1 MANKVKGSAVAEV
14 KIGPFVGGINR
25 HSDASAIA
33 DDECTDIV
41 NFDID
46 LDGSLK
52 SRPPWNLLNTGEAQ
66 TVAGASLPTCRQLI
80 LYTGTYGG
88 VRFIIYDTNAL
99 NGGGTNYQ
107 ARIYYVDGPNAGQS
121 NLIATGL
128 YYKAVRYNDLIYL
141 ISNIN
146 TSHNGQK
153 YDLSTGT
160 VTAVA
165 SMPRGYSAAVYKD
178 RLWICGRRGATDLNT
193 SRLYFSNLGNFDT
206 FSGSDFFDVAPG
218 DGDALQDL
226 IVYQDNLVLFKD
238 SASYVL
244 AYDTQPAQASLV
256 NINNNIGVQGP
267 LCIQAYEDSIF
278 LQMHNKIYEM
288 NNYVFSQI
296 STKVPYE
303 FDQDVPIVA
312 PYGNASQSW
321 AWAMTLSLVGD
332 RLYSRF
338 FNRLYVYHL
347 RLRAWSRYDS
357 EDTNIKYLGPIME
370 LDSTNTG
377 TLRGWKTFVGV
388 SALWYSMDA
397 LGNGSSGAW
406 KLYDKI
412 FVMEDRYESARVEDG
427 DTAISSTA
435 SPVDI
440 ECTLSTKV
448 YDVGISHRFKRLFH
462 WGVDCISG
470 RNVEGI
476 LLPFSVAYKVT
487 WDELASYQWSQLQ
500 TWGYPLFEIPSTSQ
514 IQPSPGALFREF
526 IRFPKSLRFRLMQ
539 FQVNMLSSGNTTDG
553 PARLYSLTAFVSSKQ
568 LVPKAVN

>member
-1 MANKVKGSAVAEV
+1 MTKAGPSVAEI

-25 HSDASAIA
+25 HSDSSAIA
-33 DDECTDIV
+33 DDECPDII

-66 TVAGASLPTCRQLI
+66 VVANANLPLCRQLI
-80 LYTGTYGG
+80 LITGTYGG
-88 VRFIIYDTNAL
+88 NRFIIYSTNAF
-99 NGGGTNYQ
+99 NGGGSNYQ
-107 ARIYYVDGPNAGQS
+107 ARIYYVDGPSAGIS
-121 NLIATGL
+121 TFIATGL
-128 YYKAVRYNDLIYL
+128 YYKAVRYNDVIYL
-141 ISNIN
+141 VSNIN

-153 YDLSTGT
+153 YDLGTGV
-160 VTAVA
+160 VTALA

-206 FSGSDFFDVAPG
+206 FTGADFFDVNPG

-256 NINNNIGVQGP
+256 AINGSVGVQGP
-267 LCIQAYEDSIF
+267 LCIQAYEDSVF
-278 LQMHNKIYEM
+278 LQMHNKVYEM
-288 NNYVFSQI
+288 NNYTFTQI
-296 STKVPYE
+296 SIKVPYE
-303 FDQDVPIVA
+303 FDQTVPTVA
-312 PYGNASQSW
+312 PYGNANQSW
-321 AWAMTLSLVGD
+321 AWAMSLSLVGD

-347 RLRAWSRYDS
+347 RLRAWTRYDS
-357 EDTNIKYLGPIME
+357 EDTNIKYLGPIQE

-388 SALWYSMDA
+388 SALFYSMDA
-397 LGNGSSGAW
+397 KGNGPGSGTW
-406 KLYDKI
+406 WLYDKI
-412 FVMEDRYESARVEDG
+412 FVMEDRHETARVEDG
-427 DTAISSTA
+427 DTIIASVA

-440 ECTLSTKV
+440 KCTLQTKV
-448 YDVGISHRFKRLFH
+448 YDIGISHRFKRLFH

-470 RNVEGI
+470 RNVTGT

-487 WDELASYQWSQLQ
+487 WDELSTYQWSQLQ
-500 TWGYPLFEIPSTSQ
+500 TWGYPLFEIPMTSQ
-514 IQPSPGALFREF
+514 TQPSPGALFREF

-539 FQVNMLSSGNTTDG
+539 FQVVMLSSGNTTDG
-553 PARLYSLTAFVSSKQ
+553 PARLYSLTAFVASKQ
-568 LVPKAVN
+568 LVPRAVN